1 MIVFLVPSFTGD
13 VRLAYNPYPKLRE
26 RLQQL
31 DERFRD
37 NKVSDVIIFHTGYP
51 FREDLIPLM
60 ASTTRH
66 IDFVN
71 IDPIFYRFSPGFE
84 PYNRDPN
91 WSVKGKWNYHHMCY
105 FWFKQV
111 FNLNI
116 LKPYR
121 YMMRLDDDSQIIRT
135 LLFCS
140 QRQKKIHV
148 FFSLKDHWTNLFDLM
163 ERNHSIYFANKREVD
178 VEYILPGLSLVLN
191 LTAAYIKKRNL
202 TITNSNMFIDLF
214 NSTKE
219 VPNFWNNFEIVE
231 LAFMKRTDVQDFIQE
246 IDESK
251 GIFLY
256 RWGDAPLRYIMM
268 TLFLNESQILNRENM
283 GLIYCH
289 PC

>member
-1 MIVFLVPSFTGD
+1 
-13 VRLAYNPYPKLRE
+13 
-26 RLQQL
+26 
-31 DERFRD
+31 
-37 NKVSDVIIFHTGYP
+37 
-51 FREDLIPLM
+51 
-60 ASTTRH
+60 
-66 IDFVN
+66 
-71 IDPIFYRFSPGFE
+71 
-84 PYNRDPN
+84 
-91 WSVKGKWNYHHMCY
+91 
-105 FWFKQV
+105 
-111 FNLNI
+111 
-116 LKPYR
+116 
-121 YMMRLDDDSQIIRT
+121 
-135 LLFCS
+135 
-140 QRQKKIHV
+140 
-148 FFSLKDHWTNLFDLM
+148 M
-163 ERNHSIYFANKREVD
+163 ERNHSIYFAVD

>member
-1 MIVFLVPSFTGD
+1 
-13 VRLAYNPYPKLRE
+13 
-26 RLQQL
+26 
-31 DERFRD
+31 
-37 NKVSDVIIFHTGYP
+37 
-51 FREDLIPLM
+51 
-60 ASTTRH
+60 
-66 IDFVN
+66 
-71 IDPIFYRFSPGFE
+71 
-84 PYNRDPN
+84 
-91 WSVKGKWNYHHMCY
+91 
-105 FWFKQV
+105 
-111 FNLNI
+111 
-116 LKPYR
+116 
-121 YMMRLDDDSQIIRT
+121 
-135 LLFCS
+135 
-140 QRQKKIHV
+140 
-148 FFSLKDHWTNLFDLM
+148 M

-231 LAFMKRTDVQDFIQE
+231 VAFMKRTDVQDFIQE

>member
-1 MIVFLVPSFTGD
+1 
-13 VRLAYNPYPKLRE
+13 
-26 RLQQL
+26 
-31 DERFRD
+31 
-37 NKVSDVIIFHTGYP
+37 
-51 FREDLIPLM
+51 
-60 ASTTRH
+60 
-66 IDFVN
+66 
-71 IDPIFYRFSPGFE
+71 
-84 PYNRDPN
+84 
-91 WSVKGKWNYHHMCY
+91 
-105 FWFKQV
+105 
-111 FNLNI
+111 
-116 LKPYR
+116 
-121 YMMRLDDDSQIIRT
+121 
-135 LLFCS
+135 
-140 QRQKKIHV
+140 
-148 FFSLKDHWTNLFDLM
+148 M